1 MLDSEQLVAAQN
13 DLLDAADGLNALW
26 KKLCDSPVG
35 DRVQI
40 GAIAQGRNEL
50 ERAARSLDPY
60 IGKALRE
67 ERNRLTAED

>member
-26 KKLCDSPVG
+26 IKLRDSPVG

-40 GAIAQGRNEL
+40 GVIAHGRNEL
-50 ERAARSLDPY
+50 ERGARSLDPY

-67 ERNRLTAED
+67 ERNRLTADD